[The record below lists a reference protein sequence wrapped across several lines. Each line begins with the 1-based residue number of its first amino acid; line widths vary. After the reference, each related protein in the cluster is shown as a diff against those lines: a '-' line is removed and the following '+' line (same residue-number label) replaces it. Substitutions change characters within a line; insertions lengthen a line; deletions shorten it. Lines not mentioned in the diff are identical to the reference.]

1 MWKFL
6 AVLSTIFLM
15 QGCSK
20 NPCEDNVMAYVMAQN
35 FVKQELKS
43 PSSAKF
49 PSFDIQNS
57 IGALADS
64 RANEKEQDKNKCH
77 FLAAGYVDSQNN
89 FGAMIRAKFEVYL
102 YYDKSTKK
110 WHKTALKIN

>member
-6 AVLSTIFLM
+6 AVLGTIFLM

-20 NPCEDNVMAYVMAQN
+20 DLCEDDIMAYVMAQN

-43 PSSAKF
+43 PSSAEF
-49 PSFDIQNS
+49 PYFDIKNS
-57 IGALADS
+57 IGALVDS
-64 RANEKEQDKNKCH
+64 SANEKEQDKNKCH
-77 FLAAGYVDSQNN
+77 FFAAGYVDSQNS

-102 YYDKSTKK
+102 YYDKATKK
-110 WHKTALKIN
+110 WYKKALKIN